1 MDATRHHSVTAS
13 IAHGISSDKPKIM
26 AQKRP
31 NIMKTKRAV
40 ADACR
45 MDDVPLMTEL
55 VSEATEHRLV
65 VTTQQLLDIGLDRS
79 VGSNATKVLTYVL
92 EQGADL
98 EGQGVYLTL
107 PWADHSLPSRATL
120 DILIAHGWNI
130 DSCGHTSA
138 DTPLLWKVLGHP
150 ELVDWFLSHGASVH
164 LSTPANHQLRPI
176 LERAAAGGNVAL
188 FARL

>member
-1 MDATRHHSVTAS
+1 
-13 IAHGISSDKPKIM
+13 M

-31 NIMKTKRAV
+31 NIMKTKREV

-98 EGQGVYLTL
+98 EGQGVYLAL
-107 PWADHSLPSRATL
+107 PWADHSLPSRAML